1 MKLVELAGLARRNA
15 LRAGGMLGDPVHTLR
30 TIAAEGGSPAVP
42 LALLVV
48 VTMLLELKVLGRL
61 TLLLDD
67 GGTVILRRIRDALLD
82 PLKTDALLLALTCLA
97 VAVLA
102 RVLSKGRV
110 PPGQAAVAA
119 AWLLVPLVVLKALG
133 GGLQAFQVDL
143 WWLPHHAVDSWVVLV
158 DRKVSWARFAL
169 KCGTAYGL
177 PLALAVSLVA
187 SFRTRAAGEEREA
200 PDAPEATTSNV
211 RAWVGFG
218 VVLAV
223 LLGLT
228 GGAVWSAVRLADRI
242 RPTVTGDVLPDATLR
257 RLDEFGVQ
265 REKLKI
271 STLLG
276 KVVVLDFWASWCA
289 PCRRSMP
296 ELSALHDE
304 LKTRGLVVVGIN
316 REPTDPQAARQAM
329 AQIRPAFDCVI
340 DERGYGDRLGLTT
353 LPTSYIVDR
362 KGVVRHLHLG
372 YTEPAV
378 LRAEIEALLN
388 E

>member
-15 LRAGGMLGDPVHTLR
+15 LRAGGMIGAPVRTLR
-30 TIAAEGGSPAVP
+30 AIAAEGGSPAVP

-61 TLLLDD
+61 ALLLDD
-67 GGTVILRRIRDALLD
+67 GGAVILRRIRDALVD

-110 PPGQAAVAA
+110 PPGQAAIAA
-119 AWLLVPLVVLKALG
+119 AWLLVPLVVLKAIG
-133 GGLQAFQVDL
+133 GALQAFQVDL

-169 KCGTAYGL
+169 KCGTAYAL

-187 SFRTRAAGEEREA
+187 SFRTRAAGAAREA
-200 PDAPEATTSNV
+200 PATTTSNV

-223 LLGLT
+223 LLTLT

-296 ELSALHDE
+296 ELSALHDD
-304 LKTRGLVVVGIN
+304 LKTRGLVVIGIN

-353 LPTSYIVDR
+353 LPTSYIVDK

-372 YTEPAV
+372 YTEPEV
-378 LRAEIEALLN
+378 LRTEIEALLD